1 MATRNWDKFDIEA
14 ESEGQANKVLRS
26 MRPNGVKSKKMRG
39 ILNRQVVANARII
52 DSILLA

>member
-1 MATRNWDKFDIEA
+1 MATREWDKFDIEA